1 MIAYLPTAA
10 AVEESNGAM
19 NLPLRKLVSPDF
31 DKLAFEAYKTKYMYL
46 TSHVTSENADERKH
60 WPEPCFA
67 LGYENYYGDAYEDPN
82 WRSIAGNPIVPLRNL
97 ALHPST
103 CALHY
108 GAAVFEGTKAYLSA
122 KNRVVLFRPK
132 ANAQRLQKSAARTL
146 MPKVPIDM
154 FLDALTKTVLAN
166 REFIPPFRASN
177 WTWEAR
183 NAMCLYVRPLLFG
196 HGPMLGV
203 RPAKDHLFVVYC
215 SPVRTFYP
223 SSGMRVLVTN
233 SFHRAAPG
241 GIGSAK
247 ASANYVSGLL
257 PTQLARRGYDWSNGK
272 PVRVSEEPFNDV
284 LYLDAVHNKYVEEFS
299 GATFLAI
306 DTQGTLISPQ
316 SESILPGITRDSV
329 VQLAQAQ
336 GVKVEHRPLSI
347 AEVMNPKQIAAA
359 FCTGN
364 AAVVTPV
371 IAIHHNGETRAF
383 DADKM
388 TTVRKLWDMLVGIQL
403 QMREDTFGWV
413 EEIG

>member
-1 MIAYLPTAA
+1 MIAYLPHAVT
-10 AVEESNGAM
+10 VEENSGAI
-19 NLPLRKLVSPDF
+19 NLPLRKLLSPDL
-31 DKLAFEAYKTKYMYL
+31 DKLAFEAYQTKYMYL
-46 TSHVTSENADERKH
+46 ACHETSKNADERKH

-67 LGYENYYGDAYEDPN
+67 LGYENYYDAAYEDRH
-82 WRSIAGNPIVPLRNL
+82 WRSVAHNPIVPLRNF
-97 ALHPST
+97 ALHPAT

-108 GAAVFEGTKAYLSA
+108 GPAVFEGTKAYLSA
-122 KNRVVLFRPK
+122 KNRIVLFRPQ

-154 FLDALTKTVLAN
+154 FRDAVTKTVLAN
-166 REFIPPFRASN
+166 REFIPRFHAAN
-177 WTWEAR
+177 WSWETR
-183 NAMCLYVRPLLFG
+183 NAMCLYVRPLLFAY
-196 HGPMLGV
+196 GPMLGV

-223 SSGMRVLVTN
+223 ASGMRVLVTRD
-233 SFHRAAPG
+233 FHRAAPG

-257 PTQLARRGYDWSNGK
+257 PTQLARRGYDWVNGK
-272 PVRVSEEPFNDV
+272 PMRVSDEPFNDV

-306 DTQGTLISPQ
+306 NTEGTLVCPQ

-329 VQLAQAQ
+329 MQLAQVL
-336 GVKVEHRPLSI
+336 GVKVEERPLSI
-347 AEVMNPKQIAAA
+347 DEVMNPKQIAAA

-371 IAIHHNGETRAF
+371 IAIHHNGETRTF
-383 DADKM
+383 EADKM

-403 QMREDTFGWV
+403 QMREDIFGWV